1 MVSQSRRSLV
11 DDLDPFDRLLE
22 VGIGDRPGVAAA
34 LARRGRT
41 VVAIDV
47 SRPDVPRAD
56 VSGVDTGESDAP
68 EVDARQADVSGVD
81 TGESDAPEVDARQ
94 ADVTALAAADDPVA
108 ALATAP
114 FLAEADRDD
123 GTAPV
128 GRALPDGF
136 DAVYACNLPAEL
148 QRATV
153 TLADRLDATCRFTT
167 LGFEEPIVPVT
178 RHTLPDTTL
187 CVARERN
194 GTRAGDR

>member
-47 SRPDVPRAD
+47 SRPDVPR
-56 VSGVDTGESDAP
+56 
-68 EVDARQADVSGVD
+68 ADVSGVD